1 MKLHIKYTGII
12 AILAVLLSLAA
23 NEAYS
28 KDRILRADTGSPG
41 ASSHTATV
49 VVGKVLGSRAGFT
62 LQVNDS
68 QTLTRSALKLGR
80 GQLDW
85 MPFPTAIPVLMKKG
99 NNGVPSIS
107 L

>member
-1 MKLHIKYTGII
+1 MPKFIQYVIF
-12 AILAVLLSLAA
+12 ASLVACISFFGTTDA
-23 NEAYS
+23 FS

-49 VVGKVLGSRAGFT
+49 VVGKVLGSKLGFT

-85 MPFPTAIPVLMKKG
+85 MPFPTAR
-99 NNGVPSIS
+99 
-107 L
+107 